1 VRVVDP
7 LARGVVSLGRG
18 LVPRRHEVSGP
29 YATDDELRQLDADE
43 EETDDELE
51 PEERAMIRSIFELAE
66 TIVREIMVPRPDMV
80 TVAEDA
86 PLAEVVE
93 VAIEHGYSRIP
104 VRDPEDEDT
113 IVGVVYAK
121 DLLRRLATEPHRTR
135 WGDLVRRPTFVPE
148 TKRCDDLLRE
158 LQEAAVHL
166 AIVVDEYGEIVGL
179 VTIED
184 ILEEIVGEIVDEH
197 DREEPLV
204 ELLEDGALRVDA
216 RLGVDDLNELLGA
229 ELPEEGGTRSV
240 GSSSGPSGGSRSSA
254 RAIELDGFTIT
265 VEHVQGR
272 RVGKVL
278 VASWGPRRPLD
289 GNEAAAGRVRAER
302 GHRDLPDHPGLADGR
317 AADAGRPPGGRTC
330 GAASPTVVEM
340 QSEAGAAGRCT
351 ARSRGP
357 WATTFTASQGLL
369 LMLPNMFKIAGE
381 LTPAVIHVAARTIAT
396 HALSIFGDHSDVM
409 APGRPAG
416 RCSPPLGAGGPRLR
430 RGRPRRHAARAGAVP
445 ALLRRV
451 PHLARDQPIEL
462 LERRRPARAG
472 PRRRRRRP
480 PRAGSTPTAPCCA
493 APPRT
498 PTCSSRP
505 ARRRTPITT
514 RCPASSR
521 T

>member
-1 VRVVDP
+1 VSADLVSLLVVVALLLVTAYLAALETVLSRLNVVRALRLAEEDRRGADALLWVTEHRVSGLNVLLVVTVLARVTLAAMAAVLGWRHLGEAPGLVVAVVAVALLSLVLGEVAPRTVVLRHLETSGLRLARSGRLLIRAVDP
-7 LARGVVSLGRG
+7 LARAVVTLGRA

-86 PLAEVVE
+86 PLAEVVDL
-93 VAIEHGYSRIP
+93 AIEHGYSRIP

-121 DLLRRLATEPHRTR
+121 DLLRRLATEPGRTR

-148 TKRCDDLLRE
+148 TKRCDDLLRD

-204 ELLEDGALRVDA
+204 ELLDDGSMRVDA

-229 ELPEEGGTRSV
+229 DLPEEGWDTVGGLVFGTLGRVPVVGESV
-240 GSSSGPSGGSRSSA
+240 
-254 RAIELDGFTIT
+254 ELDGFTIT

-278 VASWGPRRPLD
+278 VAHRTPPTEAEAPVED
-289 GNEAAAGRVRAER
+289 G
-302 GHRDLPDHPGLADGR
+302 
-317 AADAGRPPGGRTC
+317 AAD
-330 GAASPTVVEM
+330 
-340 QSEAGAAGRCT
+340 
-351 ARSRGP
+351 
-357 WATTFTASQGLL
+357 
-369 LMLPNMFKIAGE
+369 
-381 LTPAVIHVAARTIAT
+381 
-396 HALSIFGDHSDVM
+396 
-409 APGRPAG
+409 
-416 RCSPPLGAGGPRLR
+416 R
-430 RGRPRRHAARAGAVP
+430 RA
-445 ALLRRV
+445 
-451 PHLARDQPIEL
+451 
-462 LERRRPARAG
+462 
-472 PRRRRRRP
+472 
-480 PRAGSTPTAPCCA
+480 
-493 APPRT
+493 
-498 PTCSSRP
+498 
-505 ARRRTPITT
+505 
-514 RCPASSR
+514 
-521 T
+521 

>member
-1 VRVVDP
+1 VSADLASLLVVVALLLVTAYLAALETVLSRLNVVRALRLAEEDRRGADALLWVTEHRVSGLNVLLVVTVLARVTLAAMAAVLGWRHLGEAPGLVIAVVAVALLSLVVGEVAPRTVVLRHLETSGLRLARSGRLLIRAVDP
-7 LARGVVSLGRG
+7 LARAVVTLGRA

-29 YATDDELRQLDADE
+29 YATDDELRQLDVDE

-86 PLAEVVE
+86 TLAEVVDLA
-93 VAIEHGYSRIP
+93 VEHGYSRIP

-121 DLLRRLATEPHRTR
+121 DLLRRLATEPDRTR

-148 TKRCDDLLRE
+148 TKRCDDLLRD

-204 ELLEDGALRVDA
+204 ELLEDGSMRVDA

-229 ELPEEGGTRSV
+229 DLPEEGWDTVGGLVFGTLGRVPVVGESV
-240 GSSSGPSGGSRSSA
+240 
-254 RAIELDGFTIT
+254 ELDGFTIT

-278 VASWGPRRPLD
+278 VAHRTPPTEVEAPVED
-289 GNEAAAGRVRAER
+289 G
-302 GHRDLPDHPGLADGR
+302 
-317 AADAGRPPGGRTC
+317 AAD
-330 GAASPTVVEM
+330 
-340 QSEAGAAGRCT
+340 
-351 ARSRGP
+351 
-357 WATTFTASQGLL
+357 
-369 LMLPNMFKIAGE
+369 
-381 LTPAVIHVAARTIAT
+381 
-396 HALSIFGDHSDVM
+396 
-409 APGRPAG
+409 
-416 RCSPPLGAGGPRLR
+416 R
-430 RGRPRRHAARAGAVP
+430 RA
-445 ALLRRV
+445 
-451 PHLARDQPIEL
+451 
-462 LERRRPARAG
+462 
-472 PRRRRRRP
+472 
-480 PRAGSTPTAPCCA
+480 
-493 APPRT
+493 
-498 PTCSSRP
+498 
-505 ARRRTPITT
+505 
-514 RCPASSR
+514 
-521 T
+521 

>member
-1 VRVVDP
+1 VSADLVSLLVAVTLLLVTAYLAALETVLSRLNVVRALRLAEEERRGADALLWVTEHRVSGLNVLLVTTVLARVTLAAIAAVLGWRHLGEAPGLVVAVVIVALLSLVVGEVAPRTVVLRHLETSGLRLARSGKLLIRAGDP
-7 LARGVVSLGRG
+7 LARAVVTLGRA
-18 LVPRRHEVSGP
+18 LVPQRHEVSGP

-93 VAIEHGYSRIP
+93 LAVEHGYSRIP

-121 DLLRRLATEPHRTR
+121 DLLRRLATEPGRPR

-148 TKRCDDLLRE
+148 TKRCDDLLRD

-204 ELLEDGALRVDA
+204 ELLEDGSMRVDA

-229 ELPEEGGTRSV
+229 ELPEEGWDTVGGLVFGTLGRVPVV
-240 GSSSGPSGGSRSSA
+240 GES
-254 RAIELDGFTIT
+254 IELDGFTIT

-278 VASWGPRRPLD
+278 VAHRTPPTDAEEPVED
-289 GNEAAAGRVRAER
+289 G
-302 GHRDLPDHPGLADGR
+302 
-317 AADAGRPPGGRTC
+317 AAD
-330 GAASPTVVEM
+330 
-340 QSEAGAAGRCT
+340 
-351 ARSRGP
+351 
-357 WATTFTASQGLL
+357 
-369 LMLPNMFKIAGE
+369 
-381 LTPAVIHVAARTIAT
+381 
-396 HALSIFGDHSDVM
+396 
-409 APGRPAG
+409 
-416 RCSPPLGAGGPRLR
+416 R
-430 RGRPRRHAARAGAVP
+430 RA
-445 ALLRRV
+445 
-451 PHLARDQPIEL
+451 
-462 LERRRPARAG
+462 
-472 PRRRRRRP
+472 
-480 PRAGSTPTAPCCA
+480 
-493 APPRT
+493 
-498 PTCSSRP
+498 
-505 ARRRTPITT
+505 
-514 RCPASSR
+514 
-521 T
+521 